1 MSARQGPLKDI
12 RVLDFGQYIAGPGAG
27 QLLSD
32 LGAAVTKVENV
43 CGDQARAIG
52 VFGEAMI
59 RAYNRDKSSL
69 ALDLTKPEARLIIHR
84 LLADTDVLIHNFRP
98 GAAERLGLG
107 AETLREQ
114 YPGLVYGSVTGFGT
128 NGPSGNRPGLD
139 IAAQAEFGIMESTG
153 EADGAPQRIG
163 FAAVD
168 VAAGNAL
175 ATGIIAALF
184 ARTTT
189 GRGAHVE
196 TSLMEAAVSM
206 QAATW
211 GEYTITGQPARRK
224 GNGQTHA
231 APAADVVRVKDGRIV
246 LSAYTSEKWAALCH
260 AIKHPDLISDPR
272 FEDNPA
278 RVAHRHELLATIGS
292 ALEDKTRAQAV
303 ELLLAHGIVCGA
315 VRSFGEIET
324 DQDLAASNLLVSVE
338 SASGKYTSPGM
349 PFTLDGWRRTSSN
362 EAPSLGEHNCRVLTD
377 LGYTT
382 PQIEQLHQS
391 GTVSR
396 QPTMTA
402 TGPRQEPK
410 ERLS

>member
-32 LGAAVTKVENV
+32 LGATVIKVENV
-43 CGDQARAIG
+43 RGDQARTIG
-52 VFGEAMI
+52 IFGEAMI

-69 ALDLTKPEARLIIHR
+69 SLDLTQPDARLIIHG

-98 GAAERLGLG
+98 GSAERLGLG
-107 AETLREQ
+107 AESLREQ
-114 YPGLVYGSVTGFGT
+114 YPGLVYGSITGFGT
-128 NGPSGNRPGLD
+128 KGPSGGRPGLD

-153 EADGAPQRIG
+153 EAGGAPQRIG

-175 ATGIIAALF
+175 ATGIMAALF
-184 ARTTT
+184 ERATT

-231 APAADVVRVKDGRIV
+231 APAADVVDVKDGSIV
-246 LSAYTSEKWAALCH
+246 LSAYTAGKWAALCH
-260 AIKHPDLISDPR
+260 TINHPEFIADPR
-272 FEDNPA
+272 FRDNAA
-278 RVAHRHELLATIGS
+278 RVAHREEMLATLGA
-292 ALEDKTRAQAV
+292 ALNETTRDQAI
-303 ELLLAHGIVCGA
+303 ELLLDNGIVCGA
-315 VRSFGEIET
+315 VRAFDEIET
-324 DQDLAASNLLVSVE
+324 DEDLAASNLLVSVNCAE
-338 SASGKYTSPGM
+338 GSYTSPGV
-349 PFTLDGWRRTSSN
+349 PFTLDGWRRTSST
-362 EAPSLGEHNCRVLTD
+362 EAPRLGEHNLKILTD
-377 LGYTT
+377 LGYSTM
-382 PQIEQLHQS
+382 QIEKLREAGAVFMQPSTTAAGARQS
-391 GTVSR
+391 
-396 QPTMTA
+396 PTE
-402 TGPRQEPK
+402 G
-410 ERLS
+410 LS